1 MKLKNGLEKF
11 FLTFYNGNDFRALGM
26 WAYSGSREFIL
37 LVICKSVGNIMQ
49 YFSTVI

>member
-26 WAYSGSREFIL
+26 WAYSGSRVYFIGL
-37 LVICKSVGNIMQ
+37 CKSVGNIMQ